1 MAKKNGV
8 DAIFFAAHAD
18 DIELACGGTIVKFV
32 NDGRRVGLV
41 DLTRG
46 EMGTR
51 GTPETRLRESLA
63 AARVLGALFRI
74 QLDFGDGNLRAGR
87 EEELELISVI
97 RKHRPSVLFVPYP
110 EDRHPDHARAGK
122 LITEASFYAGLAK
135 IETGQA
141 PHRPQ
146 AIVYFMQHYV
156 REPTF
161 VVDTTAS
168 QKKKMEALRCYKSQF
183 YNPKSKE
190 RMTAI
195 AKKSFIDM
203 IEARARHFGAMIGAE
218 FGEGFVTM
226 QPPRVDDVEMAYRGR
241 EV

>member
-1 MAKKNGV
+1 MKNAKV
-8 DAIFFAAHAD
+8 DYLFFGAHPD
-18 DIELACGGTIVKFV
+18 DAEIGCGGTMLESVA
-32 NDGRRVGLV
+32 NGRKIALV

-51 GTPETRLRESLA
+51 GTAETRLRESLA
-63 AARVLGALFRI
+63 AARVHRAMFRN
-74 QLDFGDGNLRAGR
+74 QLDLGEGNLRTGR
-87 EEELELISVI
+87 EEENEVVSVI
-97 RKHRPSVLFVPYP
+97 RKHRPSIVFAPFP
-110 EDRHPDHARAGK
+110 DDRHPDHTRAGR
-122 LITEASFYAGLAK
+122 LVTEAGFYAGLAK

-146 AIVYFMQHYV
+146 AVVYYMQNYTQQ
-156 REPTF
+156 PSF
-161 VVDTTAS
+161 VVDTSAY

-190 RMTAI
+190 RMTFI

-218 FGEGFVTM
+218 FGEGFVTK
-226 QPPRVDDVEMAYRGR
+226 QPPRVADVAAAYHGR

>member
-1 MAKKNGV
+1 MKNTKV
-8 DAIFFAAHAD
+8 DYLFFGAHPD
-18 DIELACGGTIVKFV
+18 DAEIGCGGTMLESVAKGKKI
-32 NDGRRVGLV
+32 GLV

-74 QLDFGDGNLRAGR
+74 QLDLGDGNLRAGR
-87 EEELELISVI
+87 EEELEVISVI
-97 RKHRPSVLFVPYP
+97 RKHRPSIVFAPYP
-110 EDRHPDHARAGK
+110 DDRHPDHTRAGK
-122 LITEASFYAGLAK
+122 LVTEASFYAGLAK
-135 IETGQA
+135 IETGQT

-146 AIVYFMQHYV
+146 TVVYYMQNYV
-156 REPTF
+156 HQPAF
-161 VVDTTAS
+161 VVDISAY
-168 QKKKMEALRCYKSQF
+168 QAKKMDALRCYKSQF

-190 RMTAI
+190 RMTFI

-218 FGEGFVTM
+218 FGEGFVTK
-226 QPPRVDDVEMAYRGR
+226 QPPRVDDVAAAYRGR

>member
-1 MAKKNGV
+1 MKDTKV
-8 DAIFFAAHAD
+8 DYIFFGAHPD
-18 DIELACGGTIVKFV
+18 DAEIGCGGTMLEAVSKGKKIA
-32 NDGRRVGLV
+32 LV

-51 GTPETRLRESLA
+51 GTAETRLRESLA
-63 AARVLGALFRI
+63 AARVLGALFRV
-74 QLDFGDGNLRAGR
+74 QLDLGDGNLRAGR
-87 EEELELISVI
+87 EEELEVISVI
-97 RKHRPSVLFVPYP
+97 RKHRPSIVFAPYP
-110 EDRHPDHARAGK
+110 DDRHPDHTRTGK
-122 LITEASFYAGLAK
+122 LVTEASFYAGLAK

-146 AIVYFMQHYV
+146 TVVYYMQNYV
-156 REPTF
+156 QQPTF
-161 VVDTTAS
+161 VVDTTAF

-190 RMTAI
+190 RMTFI

-203 IEARARHFGAMIGAE
+203 IEARARHFGGMVGAE
-218 FGEGFVTM
+218 FGEGFVTK
-226 QPPRVDDVEMAYRGR
+226 QPPRVDDVDAAYRGR

>member
-1 MAKKNGV
+1 MKNAKV
-8 DAIFFAAHAD
+8 DYLFFGAHPD
-18 DIELACGGTIVKFV
+18 DAEIGCGGTMLDSVANGKKI
-32 NDGRRVGLV
+32 GLV

-51 GTPETRLRESLA
+51 GTAETRLRESLA
-63 AARVLGALFRI
+63 AARVLGALFRV
-74 QLDFGDGNLRAGR
+74 QLDLGDGNLRTGR
-87 EEELELISVI
+87 EEELDVISVI
-97 RKHRPSVLFVPYP
+97 RKHRPSIVFAPFP
-110 EDRHPDHARAGK
+110 DDRHPDHTRAGQ
-122 LITEASFYAGLAK
+122 LVTEASFYAGLAK
-135 IETGQA
+135 IDTDQA

-146 AIVYFMQHYV
+146 TVVYYMQNYV
-156 REPTF
+156 NQPTF
-161 VVDTTAS
+161 VVDTTAQ
-168 QKKKMEALRCYKSQF
+168 QKTKMDALRCYKSQF

-218 FGEGFVTM
+218 FGEGFVTKL
-226 QPPRVDDVEMAYRGR
+226 PPRVDDVTAAFRGR

>member
-1 MAKKNGV
+1 MKNTKV
-8 DAIFFAAHAD
+8 DYLFFGAHPD
-18 DIELACGGTIVKFV
+18 DAEIGCGGTMLEAVAKGKKF
-32 NDGRRVGLV
+32 GLV

-51 GTPETRLRESLA
+51 GTPETRLHESLE
-63 AARVLGALFRI
+63 AARVLGALFRL
-74 QLDFGDGNLRAGR
+74 QLDFGDGILRGGR
-87 EEELELISVI
+87 EEELEVVSII
-97 RKHRPSVLFVPYP
+97 RRHRPAIVFAPYP
-110 EDRHPDHARAGK
+110 DDRHPDHTRTGR
-122 LITEASFYAGLAK
+122 LVTEASFYAGLAK

-141 PHRPQ
+141 AHGPQ
-146 AIVYFMQHYV
+146 TVVYYMQNYV
-156 REPTF
+156 QQPTF
-161 VVDTTAS
+161 VVDITTS

-190 RMTAI
+190 KMTFI

-218 FGEGFVTM
+218 FGEGFLTK
-226 QPPRVDDVEMAYRGR
+226 QPPRVDDVASAFRGR

>member
-1 MAKKNGV
+1 MKNTRV
-8 DAIFFAAHAD
+8 DYIFFGAHPD
-18 DIELACGGTIVKFV
+18 DAEIGCGGTMLESVAKGKKI
-32 NDGRRVGLV
+32 GLV

-51 GTPETRLRESLA
+51 GTPETRLHESLG
-63 AARVLGALFRI
+63 AARVLGALFRH

-87 EEELELISVI
+87 EEEVEVISVI
-97 RKHRPSVLFVPYP
+97 RRHRPSIVFAPFP
-110 EDRHPDHARAGK
+110 DDRHPDHTRAGK
-122 LITEASFYAGLAK
+122 LVTEASFYAGLSK

-146 AIVYFMQHYV
+146 MVVYYMQNYV
-156 REPTF
+156 QQPTF
-161 VVDTTAS
+161 VVDTTAY
-168 QKKKMEALRCYKSQF
+168 QKKKMDALRCYKSQF

-190 RMTAI
+190 RMTFI

-218 FGEGFVTM
+218 FGEGFVTK
-226 QPPRVDDVEMAYRGR
+226 QPPRVDDVAAAYRGR

>member
-1 MAKKNGV
+1 MKNTKV
-8 DAIFFAAHAD
+8 DYLFFGAHPD
-18 DIELACGGTIVKFV
+18 DAEIGCGGSMLEAVAKGKKIA
-32 NDGRRVGLV
+32 LV

-51 GTPETRLRESLA
+51 GTPETRLHESLA
-63 AARVLGALFRI
+63 SARVLGALFRR
-74 QLDFGDGNLRAGR
+74 QLDLGDGSLRSGR
-87 EEELELISVI
+87 DEELEVISII
-97 RKHRPSVLFVPYP
+97 RKHRPSIVFAPWP
-110 EDRHPDHARAGK
+110 DDRHPDHTRCGR
-122 LITEASFYAGLAK
+122 LVTEASFYSGLAK

-141 PHRPQ
+141 AHRPQ
-146 AIVYFMQHYV
+146 TVVYYMQNYV
-156 REPTF
+156 QQPTF

-168 QKKKMEALRCYKSQF
+168 HKKKMEALRCYKSQF

-190 RMTAI
+190 KMTFI

-218 FGEGFVTM
+218 FGEGFVTK
-226 QPPRVDDVEMAYRGR
+226 QPPRVDDVVAAFRGR

>member
-1 MAKKNGV
+1 MKNTKV
-8 DAIFFAAHAD
+8 DYLFFGAHPD
-18 DIELACGGTIVKFV
+18 DAEIGCGGTMLEAVAKGKKIA
-32 NDGRRVGLV
+32 LV

-51 GTPETRLRESLA
+51 GTPETRLHESLA
-63 AARVLGALFRI
+63 AARVLGALFRL
-74 QLDFGDGNLRAGR
+74 QLDFGDGNLHAGR

-97 RKHRPSVLFVPYP
+97 RKHRPSILFAPYP
-110 EDRHPDHARAGK
+110 DDRHPDHTRAGRV
-122 LITEASFYAGLAK
+122 ITEACFYAGLAK

-146 AIVYFMQHYV
+146 TVVYYMQNYV
-156 REPTF
+156 HQPSF
-161 VVDTTAS
+161 VIDTTAS
-168 QKKKMEALRCYKSQF
+168 QKKKMDALRCYKSQF

-218 FGEGFVTM
+218 FGEGFVTK
-226 QPPRVDDVEMAYRGR
+226 QPPRVDDVESAYRGR